1 MCYVCGRANCCPS
14 FHSIEEQTRFQPVAE
29 LLERAAQLWLEI
41 DMQRAS
47 EAESEDE
54 DSDE

>member
-1 MCYVCGRANCCPS
+1 MCYVCGRTNCCPS
-14 FHSIEEQTRFQPVAE
+14 FHSFEEQRRFQPVAE
-29 LLERAAQLWLEI
+29 LLESAAELREKI
-41 DMQRAS
+41 DMERAT

>member
-1 MCYVCGRANCCPS
+1 MCYICGRTSCCPS
-14 FHSIEEQTRFQPVAE
+14 FHSIEEQLRYDPVRE
-29 LLERAAQLWLEI
+29 LLESAAELREKI
-41 DMQRAS
+41 DMERAT